1 LDRLNPVVEPR
12 QEIVLSDAFT
22 AETDNDLANR
32 DFGDPFFLRPPER
45 AALASDLEQL
55 LKVVTRLRIDAENE
69 RLDGRIDDLR
79 PDDRRSG

>member
-22 AETDNDLANR
+22 AETDNDLANG
-32 DFGDPFFLRPPER
+32 DFGDPFFLRTSER
-45 AALASDLEQL
+45 AALASDLEQF
-55 LKVVTRLRIDAENE
+55 LKVVARLRIDAENE